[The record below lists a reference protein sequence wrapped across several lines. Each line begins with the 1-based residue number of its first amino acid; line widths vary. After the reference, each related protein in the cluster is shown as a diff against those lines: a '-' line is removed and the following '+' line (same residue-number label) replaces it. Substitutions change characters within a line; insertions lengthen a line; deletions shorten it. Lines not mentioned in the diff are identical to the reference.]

1 MDNKAEN
8 SLALAVALLPKPDK
22 RRLNGAMGRPHKFFA
37 PTFISDWLDY
47 IITIKFVRK
56 LSRKVQL
63 LAQTAPYLAAGL
75 HWTRSGVYRS
85 PQIPYLAVGPRR
97 RDEQGM
103 YWKGEEVRQER
114 RRKKGGRKCGEGE
127 GSFAPQ

>member
-22 RRLNGAMGRPHKFFA
+22 RRLNGAMGRPHRFFA

-63 LAQTAPYLAAGL
+63 LAQTAPY
-75 HWTRSGVYRS
+75 YF
-85 PQIPYLAVGPRR
+85 
-97 RDEQGM
+97 
-103 YWKGEEVRQER
+103 
-114 RRKKGGRKCGEGE
+114 GGR
-127 GSFAPQ
+127 APLDAQWCLQISPDPVFSGGTPETG

>member
-22 RRLNGAMGRPHKFFA
+22 RRLNGAMGRPHRFFA

-75 HWTRSGVYRS
+75 HWTRSEWCLQIS
-85 PQIPYLAVGPRR
+85 PDPVFS
-97 RDEQGM
+97 
-103 YWKGEEVRQER
+103 
-114 RRKKGGRKCGEGE
+114 GGTPETG
-127 GSFAPQ
+127 